1 MRRKARG
8 LAGSPALNHTVLS
21 LLAVFSLGPLSVLF
35 FNALKSVPEIARN
48 PLGPPRMGVVWSNFP
63 RAWELGRYG
72 LTLRNSAVIV
82 SLTIVGVCT
91 IAGLAAYA
99 LSRFRFRGSGA
110 LAMYLLVCSS
120 IPSQLFMVPL
130 FVLWK
135 RLGLVDSLVGV
146 VIIYWALYSPFAT
159 FLLRSYMLAIP
170 QDFEDAAR
178 VDGASEWL
186 IFTRIVVPL
195 SWPGFLTA
203 ALVVGLWA
211 YNEFMFAVTFLHS
224 DHVKPVTTSFLA
236 FASRYGRDWGM
247 TSAGAV
253 IMLTPIVALFLALQR
268 RFIEGLTQGG
278 LRG

>member
-1 MRRKARG
+1 MV
-8 LAGSPALNHTVLS
+8 NYVVLT
-21 LLAVFSLGPLSVLF
+21 LLAIFSLGPLSVLF
-35 FNALKSVPEIARN
+35 FNSLKSVPDIARN
-48 PLGPPRMGVVWSNFP
+48 PLGPPTIGVEWGNFP
-63 RAWELGRYG
+63 KAWALGRYAV
-72 LTLRNSAVIV
+72 TLRNSGLIV
-82 SLTIVGVCT
+82 AATILGVCLV
-91 IAGLAAYA
+91 AGLAAYA
-99 LSRFRFRGSGA
+99 LSRFRFRGA
-110 LAMYLLVCSS
+110 NFLMMYLLIGTS
-120 IPSQLFMVPL
+120 IPAQLFMVPL

-135 RLGLVDSLVGV
+135 WLGLLDNLGGI
-146 VIIYWALYSPFAT
+146 VIIYCALYSPFAT
-159 FLLRSYMLAIP
+159 FLLRSYMLTIP
-170 QDFEDAAR
+170 PDFEDAAR

-224 DHVKPVTTSFLA
+224 DALKPVTTSFLA

-253 IMLTPIVALFLALQR
+253 IMLIPIAALFLLLQR
-268 RFIEGLTQGG
+268 RFVEGLTQGG